1 MLKAI
6 KGVKTMIWYNLA
18 KRVILAENYAS
29 KEDMQSKIDNYFT
42 SGKITQTQKEELE
55 RLLNSAN

>member
-1 MLKAI
+1 MIKAI
-6 KGVKTMIWYNLA
+6 KGVRSMIWYNLA
-18 KRVILAENYAS
+18 KRVILAENYSS
-29 KEDMQSKIDNYFT
+29 KEDMQATIDKYYK

>member
-18 KRVILAENYAS
+18 KRVILAENYVS
-29 KEDMQSKIDNYFT
+29 KEDMQSKIDSYFT

-55 RLLNSAN
+55 RLLNQAA

>member
-42 SGKITQTQKEELE
+42 SVKITQTQKEELE
-55 RLLNSAN
+55 RLLNQAA

>member
-42 SGKITQTQKEELE
+42 NGKITQTQKEELE
-55 RLLNSAN
+55 RLLNQAA

>member
-1 MLKAI
+1 MIKAI

-18 KRVILAENYAS
+18 KRVILAENYSS
-29 KEDMQSKIDNYFT
+29 KEDMQATIDKYFT

-55 RLLNSAN
+55 RLLNPTN